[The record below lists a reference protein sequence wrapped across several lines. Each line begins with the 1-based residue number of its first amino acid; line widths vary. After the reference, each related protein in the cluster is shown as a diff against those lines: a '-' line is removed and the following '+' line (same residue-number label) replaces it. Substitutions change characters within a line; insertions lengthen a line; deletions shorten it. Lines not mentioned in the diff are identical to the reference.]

1 MVRTPNSPAWDS
13 GSTLGQ
19 RTKTHIPHSV
29 PPKFEKLKKKQTVTA
44 IGGKEKRDPLRPG
57 VGRKVFTE
65 EAEG

>member
-29 PPKFEKLKKKQTVTA
+29 PPKFEKLKKKQKVTA
-44 IGGKEKRDPLRPG
+44 IGGKEKSRTSIINL
-57 VGRKVFTE
+57 KIQIL
-65 EAEG
+65 